1 MRFAPSCGE
10 ARADLVS
17 VATSLLLAAADAVDF
32 AMDLAAY
39 AQKWDGIYGT
49 EDAELQKSRAER
61 EWHSTWARLAPL
73 ADAPLRSL
81 SERVPPQNV
90 RCMDIG
96 CGTSTLGIDLCAA
109 HNFGHLLLLDASAV
123 CIARHEAAAA
133 GRTAP
138 PAITALVG
146 DARVLPVPDGSYDV
160 LIEKGTLDALDSAED
175 QRAMLADCRRALA
188 PSGLLLSIAFQNV
201 RRLALLDA
209 ALPPLGLTHH
219 THIVTSVDAPNAVVF
234 VSLIFHSASAH
245 VPPYA
250 PDERTKTMLARVAA
264 SGSLWEDAADFEVPD
279 PFDS

>member
-1 MRFAPSCGE
+1 MSQ
-10 ARADLVS
+10 
-17 VATSLLLAAADAVDF
+17 
-32 AMDLAAY
+32 DLAAY

-109 HNFGHLLLLDASAV
+109 HNFGHLLLLDASVV

-146 DARVLPVPDGSYDV
+146 DARVQPIPDGSYHV
-160 LIEKGTLDALDSAED
+160 LIEKGTLDALDSATTSAPCSPSAGA
-175 QRAMLADCRRALA
+175 RSRRR
-188 PSGLLLSIAFQNV
+188 GC
-201 RRLALLDA
+201 
-209 ALPPLGLTHH
+209 
-219 THIVTSVDAPNAVVF
+219 
-234 VSLIFHSASAH
+234 
-245 VPPYA
+245 
-250 PDERTKTMLARVAA
+250 
-264 SGSLWEDAADFEVPD
+264 
-279 PFDS
+279 

>member
-1 MRFAPSCGE
+1 
-10 ARADLVS
+10 
-17 VATSLLLAAADAVDF
+17 
-32 AMDLAAY
+32 MDLAAY

-73 ADAPLRSL
+73 VDAPLRSL

-96 CGTSTLGIDLCAA
+96 CGTSTLGIDMCVA
-109 HNFGHLLLLDASAV
+109 HDIGHLLLLDASAV

-133 GRTAP
+133 RDRTAL

-160 LIEKGTLDALDSAED
+160 LIEKARLTRSTSATTS
-175 QRAMLADCRRALA
+175 AMLADCRRALA
-188 PSGLLLSIAFQNV
+188 PSGLLLSIAFNV
-201 RRLALLDA
+201 RGSRCSTPRCRRRAHAPHAHCHLRRRAERGGLRLAH
-209 ALPPLGLTHH
+209 LPR
-219 THIVTSVDAPNAVVF
+219 
-234 VSLIFHSASAH
+234 ASAH
-245 VPPYA
+245 VPPYT

>member
-1 MRFAPSCGE
+1 MSQ
-10 ARADLVS
+10 
-17 VATSLLLAAADAVDF
+17 
-32 AMDLAAY
+32 DLAVY

-81 SERVPPQNV
+81 SERVSPQNV

-133 GRTAP
+133 GRTAL

-146 DARVLPVPDGSYDV
+146 DARVLPVPDGSYDI

-188 PSGLLLSIAFQNV
+188 PSGLLLSIAFPNV

-209 ALPPLGLTHH
+209 ALPPLGLAHH

-245 VPPYA
+245 VPPYT